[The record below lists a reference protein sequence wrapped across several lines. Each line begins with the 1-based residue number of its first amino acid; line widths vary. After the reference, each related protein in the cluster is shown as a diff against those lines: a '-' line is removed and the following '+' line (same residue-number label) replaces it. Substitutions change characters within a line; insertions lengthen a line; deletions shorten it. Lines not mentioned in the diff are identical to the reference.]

1 MLRPPRSASRCFS
14 DKESRQASSGAQD
27 VLHERISMKSL
38 ATRVYGSLAIADHS
52 SFALT
57 VAS

>member
-1 MLRPPRSASRCFS
+1 
-14 DKESRQASSGAQD
+14 
-27 VLHERISMKSL
+27 LHERISMKSL